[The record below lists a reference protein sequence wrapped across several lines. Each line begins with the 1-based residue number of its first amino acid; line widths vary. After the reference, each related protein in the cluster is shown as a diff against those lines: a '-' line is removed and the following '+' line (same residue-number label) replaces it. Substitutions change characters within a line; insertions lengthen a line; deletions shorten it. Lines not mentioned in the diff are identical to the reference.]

1 MFFIGTEDGLFLFR
15 QKEKT
20 IHKLEAFG
28 SKCIYSFSRDREGG
42 VWVGT
47 YFDGVYYISPQSNYI
62 KWYYEKHK
70 QNSLS
75 GNAVSQFSED
85 SEGNLWIATENGG
98 LNYFNPRTEEFY
110 TLYGKWFFY
119 KCQPIIIYMLYYW
132 TIISYG

>member
-1 MFFIGTEDGLFLFR
+1 M
-15 QKEKT
+15 
-20 IHKLEAFG
+20 EAFG

-98 LNYFNPRTEEFY
+98 LNYFNPRTEEF
-110 TLYGKWFFY
+110 TR
-119 KCQPIIIYMLYYW
+119 YMANGSSTNVSHNNIHALLLDDHQLW
-132 TIISYG
+132 IGTFPGVLIS